1 MHQSH
6 KHVFVIS
13 GGCFVTKVSRD
24 GSAAKSRRVMVGDQ
38 LALINGT
45 SGYKMKVDD
54 ICDAVSNSTDRG
66 QVELVFLR
74 YIGPF
79 RPSTVTQ
86 RGNDV
91 PMDIK
96 NVITNKPRTQKQS
109 SNKKP
114 TKRKKAFRIFGKKKA

>member
-6 KHVFVIS
+6 EHVFAIS

-24 GSAAKSRRVMVGDQ
+24 GSAAKSRRVMVADQ

-79 RPSTVTQ
+79 RPSTATQ
-86 RGNDV
+86 RRDDV

-96 NVITNKPRTQKQS
+96 NVITN
-109 SNKKP
+109 
-114 TKRKKAFRIFGKKKA
+114 F